1 MPRNQEVVNKNDTF
15 PLTPK
20 IRPALDPDFLP
31 AALWN
36 RAFGARVAAC
46 DDPSPLAVC
55 LSRPDGTCS
64 VFSTTLLPHRGET
77 IGLNNFYVDRLVKT
91 LLWLK
96 GGSRVTVAGDE
107 ALAHYLARIYSPRGA
122 RAFDAHFMGEKI
134 YRRPF
139 EVVHCAFDAAPEP
152 AESTVRLGRN
162 LDGCRIGFDLGGSDR
177 KCAALIDGETVFS
190 EEVAWDPYF
199 QSDPDYHFNGINE
212 SLKRAAAH
220 LPRVD
225 AIGGSAAGV
234 YVNNE
239 VRAASLF
246 RGLSDEDFEKRIRT
260 LFLDLRKEWRNV
272 PFDVVNDGEVTALAG
287 SMALD
292 QNAVLGVAMGTSE
305 AAGYINSAGHITSWL
320 NEFAFV
326 PIDFRPAAPRDEWS
340 GDVGCGVQYFSQQ
353 GVGRLIAPAGI
364 EIDDALPLPE
374 KLVRVQ
380 ELMAAGDG
388 RARQIYETIG
398 ACFGYTIALY
408 ASFYEIRNILLLG
421 RVASG
426 PGGEIILSR
435 AGAVLEEEFPELHQS
450 IRLRS
455 PGEKEKRH
463 GQAVAAASLPRI

>member
-1 MPRNQEVVNKNDTF
+1 MITKDDSLSLSPR
-15 PLTPK
+15 
-20 IRPALDPDFLP
+20 IRPVLDPGFLP

-36 RAFGARVAAC
+36 RVYRQRVSESAEQNR
-46 DDPSPLAVC
+46 LAIC

-64 VFSTTLLPHRGET
+64 VFSTVILPHRGEA
-77 IGLNNFYVDRLVKT
+77 IGINNFYVDRLVKT

-96 GGSRVTVAGDE
+96 GGYSVTLAGDE
-107 ALAHYLARIYSPRGA
+107 AVALYLKKTYGPKGS
-122 RAFDAHFMGEKI
+122 RAFDARFMGEKI
-134 YRRPF
+134 YGRPF
-139 EVVHCAFDAAPEP
+139 EIAHCAFEDAPEQRETAKP
-152 AESTVRLGRN
+152 LGRN

-177 KCAALIDGETVFS
+177 KCAAVIDGEPVFS

-199 QSDPDYHFNGINE
+199 ESDPDYHYNGIND

-234 YVNNE
+234 YVDNE

-246 RGLSDEDFEKRIRT
+246 RGVSDEDFERRIGRI
-260 LFLDLRKEWRNV
+260 FLDLRREWNGV
-272 PFDVVNDGEVTALAG
+272 PFEVVNDGEVTALAG
-287 SMALD
+287 SMALE

-305 AAGYINSAGHITSWL
+305 AAGYIDEAGHITNWL
-320 NEFAFV
+320 NELAFV
-326 PIDFRPAAPRDEWS
+326 PVDARHDAPRDEWS

-353 GVGRLIAPAGI
+353 GVGRLIALAGI
-364 EIDDALPLPE
+364 DVESDLPLPE

-380 ELMAAGDG
+380 QLMADGDD
-388 RARQIYETIG
+388 RARDIYETIG
-398 ACFGYTIALY
+398 TCFGYTIAHY
-408 ASFYEIRNILLLG
+408 ASFYEIGNILLLG

-426 PGGEIILSR
+426 PGGEIILSQ
-435 AGAVLEEEFPELHQS
+435 AGDVLEEEFPELHRS

-455 PGEKEKRH
+455 PGEKDKRH

>member
-1 MPRNQEVVNKNDTF
+1 VVNKNDTLS
-15 PLTPK
+15 LTPRF
-20 IRPALDPDFLP
+20 RPALDPGFLP
-31 AALWN
+31 AALWY

-46 DDPSPLAVC
+46 ADPSPLKLC
-55 LSRPDGTCS
+55 LTRPDGTCS
-64 VFSTTLLPHRGET
+64 VFATTILPHEGDA

-91 LLWLK
+91 LLWVK
-96 GGSRVTVAGDE
+96 GGYWVTIVGDE
-107 ALAHYLARIYSPRGA
+107 ALAHYLARVYSPRGA
-122 RAFDAHFMGEKI
+122 RAFDARFMGEKI
-134 YRRPF
+134 YGRTF
-139 EVVHCAFDAAPEP
+139 EVVHRTFDEAPEP

-177 KCAALIDGETVFS
+177 KCAALIDGEAVFS

-199 QSDPDYHFNGINE
+199 QSDPDYHYNGIND

-234 YVNNE
+234 YVDNQ

-246 RGLSDEDFEKRIRT
+246 RGVSDENFEKRIRPI
-260 LFLDLRKEWRNV
+260 FVDLRKEWRNV

-287 SMALD
+287 SMALG
-292 QNAVLGVAMGTSE
+292 QNGVLGVAMGTSE
-305 AAGYINSAGHITSWL
+305 AAGYINGSGYITNWL
-320 NEFAFV
+320 NELAFV
-326 PIDFRPAAPRDEWS
+326 PIDFRPGAPRDEWS

-364 EIDDALPLPE
+364 EMDSDLPLPE

-398 ACFGYTIALY
+398 TSFGYTIALY

-435 AGAVLEEEFPELHQS
+435 ANAVLEEEFPELRRS
-450 IRLRS
+450 IKLRS

-463 GQAVAAASLPRI
+463 GQAVAAASLPVI

>member
-1 MPRNQEVVNKNDTF
+1 MPRNQDVPTKNHTLS
-15 PLTPK
+15 LTPRF
-20 IRPALDPDFLP
+20 RPALDPAFLP
-31 AALWN
+31 AALWY
-36 RAFGARVAAC
+36 RAFDARVAAC
-46 DDPSPLAVC
+46 DDPQALKVC

-64 VFSTTLLPHRGET
+64 VFSTAILPHKGEA
-77 IGLNNFYVDRLVKT
+77 IGLNHFYVDRLVKS

-96 GGSRVTVAGDE
+96 GGYRVTVAGDE
-107 ALAHYLARIYSPRGA
+107 ALAHYLAKVYSPKGA
-122 RAFDAHFMGEKI
+122 RAFDARFMGEKI
-134 YRRPF
+134 YGRPF
-139 EVVHCAFDAAPEP
+139 EVVHRAFDEAPEP
-152 AESTVRLGRN
+152 VESAMRLGRN

-177 KCAALIDGETVFS
+177 KCAALIDGEAVFS

-199 QSDPDYHFNGINE
+199 QSDPDYHFTGIND

-234 YVNNE
+234 YVDNQ

-246 RGLSDEDFEKRIRT
+246 RGVSDEDFEKRIRPI
-260 LFLDLRKEWRNV
+260 FLDLRKEWNNV
-272 PFDVVNDGEVTALAG
+272 PFEVVNDGEVTALAG
-287 SMALD
+287 SMSLGE
-292 QNAVLGVAMGTSE
+292 NKVLGVAMGTSE
-305 AAGYINSAGHITSWL
+305 AAGYIDGSGSITNWL
-320 NEFAFV
+320 NELAFV
-326 PIDFRPAAPRDEWS
+326 PIDFRPGAPRDEWS
-340 GDVGCGVQYFSQQ
+340 GDEGCGVQYFSQQ

-364 EIDDALPLPE
+364 EIDNAMPLPE

-398 ACFGYTIALY
+398 TCFGYTVALY
-408 ASFYEIRNILLLG
+408 ASFYEIGNILLLG

-435 AGAVLEEEFPELHQS
+435 AGAVLEEEFPELHRS
-450 IRLRS
+450 IKLRS
-455 PGEKEKRH
+455 PGEKDKRH